1 MENYILLIQA
11 RKSVLVSGQG
21 GCLQL
26 GLGTSRRSRVSIDSR
41 EVTKIDKEI
50 LIEYSDALARVK
62 LLREQLQKKQEHLD
76 RLRERGY
83 VVADT
88 VTMGKRGKKPL
99 GTAVIIGYPF
109 PESQR
114 ASRAYE
120 RCYAILMDEE
130 QELLELIGDVE
141 EYIAGI
147 DKVEIRNIMTLYYVE
162 NMSWVQVAHRMN
174 DLYKD
179 RIYKGKMRCYT
190 DSSCRCK
197 HDYYL
202 EKN

>member
-1 MENYILLIQA
+1 MTE
-11 RKSVLVSGQG
+11 
-21 GCLQL
+21 
-26 GLGTSRRSRVSIDSR
+26 
-41 EVTKIDKEI
+41 IDKNI
-50 LIEYSDALARVK
+50 LIEYSDALTRVK
-62 LLREQLQKKQEHLD
+62 LLREQLQKKEDHLD

-88 VTMGKRGKKPL
+88 VTKGKRGKKPL
-99 GTAVIIGYPF
+99 GTAVIVGYPI
-109 PESQR
+109 PESQK
-114 ASRAYE
+114 AAKAYE
-120 RCYAILMDEE
+120 RSYAILMDEE
-130 QELLELIGDVE
+130 QMLLEMINQVE

-162 NMSWVQVAHRMN
+162 NMNWVQVAHRMN

-179 RIYKGKMRCYT
+179 QISRGKMRCYT
-190 DSSCRCK
+190 DDNCRLK

>member
-1 MENYILLIQA
+1 M
-11 RKSVLVSGQG
+11 
-21 GCLQL
+21 
-26 GLGTSRRSRVSIDSR
+26 
-41 EVTKIDKEI
+41 EVTEIDKEV
-50 LIEYSDALARVK
+50 LIEYSDALARVQ
-62 LLREQLQKKQEHLD
+62 LLREQLQKKQDHLD

-88 VTMGKRGKKPL
+88 VTRGKRGKKPL

-109 PESQR
+109 PESR
-114 ASRAYE
+114 RTAMAYE
-120 RCYAILMDEE
+120 RSYAILMDEE
-130 QELLELIGDVE
+130 QELLELINRVE
-141 EYIAGI
+141 EYIAGV

-162 NMSWVQVAHRMN
+162 GLNWVQVAHRMN

-179 RIYKGKMRCYT
+179 QIYKGKMRCFT
-190 DSSCRCK
+190 DDSCRLK

>member
-1 MENYILLIQA
+1 MTE
-11 RKSVLVSGQG
+11 
-21 GCLQL
+21 
-26 GLGTSRRSRVSIDSR
+26 
-41 EVTKIDKEI
+41 IDKEI

-62 LLREQLQKKQEHLD
+62 LLREQLQKKEDHLD

-88 VTMGKRGKKPL
+88 VTKGKRGKKPL
-99 GTAVIIGYPF
+99 GTAVIIGYPV

-114 ASRAYE
+114 AARAYE
-120 RCYAILMDEE
+120 KSYAILMDEE
-130 QELLELIGDVE
+130 QELLELINQVE

-162 NMSWVQVAHRMN
+162 GLNWVQVAHRMN

-179 RIYKGKMRCYT
+179 QIYRGKMRCYT
-190 DSSCRCK
+190 DGSCRRK

-202 EKN
+202 ENF

>member
-1 MENYILLIQA
+1 MENYILLTQI
-11 RKSVLVSGQG
+11 RKGVLVSGKG
-21 GCLQL
+21 GCSQL
-26 GLGTSRRSRVSIDSR
+26 GLGTSRRSRASIDSR

-114 ASRAYE
+114 VARAYE

-130 QELLELIGDVE
+130 QGLLELIGDVE

-162 NMSWVQVAHRMN
+162 NMNWVQVAHRMN
-174 DLYKD
+174 DLYKGQ
-179 RIYKGKMRCYT
+179 IFKGKMRCYT
-190 DSSCRCK
+190 DDNCRLK

>member
-1 MENYILLIQA
+1 MGRGNRED
-11 RKSVLVSGQG
+11 
-21 GCLQL
+21 
-26 GLGTSRRSRVSIDSR
+26 IDSE
-41 EVTKIDKEI
+41 EVTEIDRNI
-50 LIEYSDALARVK
+50 LIEYSNALARVK
-62 LLREQLQKKQEHLD
+62 LLREQLQKKEDHLD

-88 VTMGKRGKKPL
+88 VTKGKRGKKPL
-99 GTAVIIGYPF
+99 GTAVIIGYPV

-114 ASRAYE
+114 AARAYE
-120 RCYAILMDEE
+120 KSYAILMDEE
-130 QELLELIGDVE
+130 QELLELIGQVE
-141 EYIAGI
+141 EYIAEI

-162 NMSWVQVAHRMN
+162 GLNWVQVAHRMN

-179 RIYKGKMRCYT
+179 QIYRGRMRCYT

>member
-1 MENYILLIQA
+1 MTE
-11 RKSVLVSGQG
+11 
-21 GCLQL
+21 
-26 GLGTSRRSRVSIDSR
+26 
-41 EVTKIDKEI
+41 IDKNI

-62 LLREQLQKKQEHLD
+62 LLREQLQKKQDHLD

-88 VTMGKRGKKPL
+88 VTRGKRGKKPL

-114 ASRAYE
+114 TARAYE
-120 RCYAILMDEE
+120 RSYAVLMDEE
-130 QELLELIGDVE
+130 QSLLELINQVE
-141 EYIAGI
+141 VYISGI

-162 NMSWVQVAHRMN
+162 GLNWVQVAHRMN

-179 RIYKGKMRCYT
+179 QIYKGKMRCYT
-190 DSSCRCK
+190 DDSCRRK
-197 HDYYL
+197 HEYYL
-202 EKN
+202 ENF

>member
-1 MENYILLIQA
+1 MTE
-11 RKSVLVSGQG
+11 
-21 GCLQL
+21 
-26 GLGTSRRSRVSIDSR
+26 
-41 EVTKIDKEI
+41 IDKDI

-62 LLREQLQKKQEHLD
+62 LLREQLQKKQDHLD

-88 VTMGKRGKKPL
+88 VTLGKRGKKPL
-99 GTAVIIGYPF
+99 GTAVIVGYPI

-120 RCYAILMDEE
+120 RSYALLMDEE
-130 QELLELIGDVE
+130 QELLELIGRVE

-162 NMSWVQVAHRMN
+162 NMNWVQVAHRIN
-174 DLYKD
+174 DLYKEQ
-179 RIYKGKMRCYT
+179 IFKGKMKCYT
-190 DSSCRCK
+190 DSSCRQK
-197 HDYYL
+197 HDRFL
-202 EKN
+202 EKD

>member
-1 MENYILLIQA
+1 M
-11 RKSVLVSGQG
+11 GH
-21 GCLQL
+21 
-26 GLGTSRRSRVSIDSR
+26 GTSRRSRANINNR
-41 EVTKIDKEI
+41 EVLDIDKEI

-162 NMSWVQVAHRMN
+162 GLNWVQVAHRMN
-174 DLYKD
+174 DLYKEQ
-179 RIYKGKMRCYT
+179 IFKGKMRCYT
-190 DSSCRCK
+190 DDNCRLK

-202 EKN
+202 GKN